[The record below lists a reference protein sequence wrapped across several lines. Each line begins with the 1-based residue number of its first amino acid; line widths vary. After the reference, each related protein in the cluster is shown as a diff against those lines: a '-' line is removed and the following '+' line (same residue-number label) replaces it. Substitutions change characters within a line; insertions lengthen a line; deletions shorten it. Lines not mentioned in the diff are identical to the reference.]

1 MLGAA
6 EIAKEGSYDCL
17 KELYSGG
24 EAGKQAGVMQWTC
37 AVRRDGEG
45 ILRSQGRGSLT
56 SPGRSERLP
65 KKGRMRLRGDGGV
78 HLESSSV
85 GQWSA
90 CSHGC

>member
-6 EIAKEGSYDCL
+6 EIAKEGSYYCL
-17 KELYSGG
+17 KELCSGG
-24 EAGKQAGVMQWTC
+24 EAGKQAGIMQWTC

-65 KKGRMRLRGDGGV
+65 KKGRMRLQGDGGV
-78 HLESSSV
+78 HLESKSV

-90 CSHGC
+90 CRHGC